1 MMALSLGAA
10 ACGGGIDEET
20 AEEDDNEQT
29 AAGEE
34 ELSGAIRADGSS
46 TVAPL
51 TTAAAELF
59 QDEHPKVRITVGT
72 SGTGGGFEKFCNGET
87 DISNASRPIKD
98 EEAAACEKNGVEFE
112 ELQVAN
118 DGLSVV
124 VNPENTWASC
134 LTVEQLKKIWNDG
147 STVKTWKQVD
157 PKFPAEP
164 LELFGAGTDSGT
176 FDYFTDAIN
185 GEEGVSRTDYNP
197 SEDDNVTVE
206 GVSGIKGAMGYFGLS
221 YLQQNEGKIKGIE
234 VDGGAGC
241 VAATT
246 DTVQSGE
253 YTPLSRPLFI
263 YVKKDL
269 LDKPHGEAFAQF
281 FIENT
286 GEITKQAL
294 FVDLNADQ
302 KEEVLAKL
310 ASLTGGNTEAAS
322 KKPAGDLSGSIRAD
336 GSSTVAP
343 LSTAAAELFQGEHPK
358 VRITVGT
365 SGTGGGFEKFCNG
378 ETDISNASRPIK
390 DEEAAVCAENGVEFE
405 EIQVANDGLS
415 VVVNPAN
422 TWATCLTVEQLK
434 KIWNDGSTVKTWKQV
449 DPKFPAEPLELFG
462 AGTDSGTFDYFTDAI
477 NGEEG
482 VSRTDYNPSEDDNV
496 TVEGVSGIKGAMG
509 YFGLSYLEEN
519 EGKIKG
525 VEVDGGAGCVA
536 ATTAT
541 VQSGEYTPLSRPL
554 FMYVKKGLFDRPEG
568 LAFVQYFIE
577 NSAEIADQA
586 LFVDLNAEQKKAVEA
601 KLEELGGA

>member
-20 AEEDDNEQT
+20 AEEDENEQT

-34 ELSGAIRADGSS
+34 ELSGTIRADGSS

-87 DISNASRPIKD
+87 DISNASRAIKD
-98 EEAAACEKNGVEFE
+98 EEAAACEENGVEFE

-124 VNPENTWASC
+124 VNPANTWANC
-134 LTVEQLKKIWNDG
+134 LTVEQLKKIWNAG

-221 YLQQNEGKIKGIE
+221 YLQQNEGNIKGVEI
-234 VDGGAGC
+234 DGGAGC
-241 VAATT
+241 VAATS

-269 LDKPHGEAFAQF
+269 LEKPHGEAFIQF
-281 FIENT
+281 FIENS
-286 GEITKQAL
+286 GEITK
-294 FVDLNADQ
+294 
-302 KEEVLAKL
+302 
-310 ASLTGGNTEAAS
+310 
-322 KKPAGDLSGSIRAD
+322 
-336 GSSTVAP
+336 
-343 LSTAAAELFQGEHPK
+343 
-358 VRITVGT
+358 
-365 SGTGGGFEKFCNG
+365 
-378 ETDISNASRPIK
+378 
-390 DEEAAVCAENGVEFE
+390 
-405 EIQVANDGLS
+405 
-415 VVVNPAN
+415 
-422 TWATCLTVEQLK
+422 
-434 KIWNDGSTVKTWKQV
+434 
-449 DPKFPAEPLELFG
+449 
-462 AGTDSGTFDYFTDAI
+462 
-477 NGEEG
+477 
-482 VSRTDYNPSEDDNV
+482 
-496 TVEGVSGIKGAMG
+496 
-509 YFGLSYLEEN
+509 
-519 EGKIKG
+519 
-525 VEVDGGAGCVA
+525 
-536 ATTAT
+536 
-541 VQSGEYTPLSRPL
+541 
-554 FMYVKKGLFDRPEG
+554 
-568 LAFVQYFIE
+568 
-577 NSAEIADQA
+577 QA